1 MTAEP
6 LERFNSSI
14 SVSIFDV
21 VRIVGKSSP
30 MLDTIIKE
38 ELI

>member
-14 SVSIFDV
+14 FVSILDV